1 VQYRLEQPFINGE
14 RSDIWYICWT
24 EKRRSYR
31 RTTRTADPDLAETI
45 FAQFLAAQHAP
56 PERPT
61 VSRICDAYADD
72 REAEGIRSP
81 VTLRAHLKPVKEAF
95 GRLEPETLT
104 RPVIRATIQKWRKE
118 GISDSTTNKR
128 LRMLRSS
135 LNWAVREGWI
145 PYAPHIEA
153 PAQAGSRERYLERWE
168 FEALFDAA
176 GSPHLRVFLAL
187 GVWTGLRCAAILDL
201 RWQDVDQRAMMIHPR
216 GGHTKKKRASVPI
229 NTSLAIALGE
239 SLAIAD
245 SEYLVSWN
253 RKKIGSVQTAFE
265 ATVRRAGIEKVTI
278 HDLRRTCATWMRQE
292 GVSLAKIAA
301 VLGDE
306 LRTVEL
312 HYAKHGPD
320 YLKDA
325 TGSIG

>member
-1 VQYRLEQPFINGE
+1 MRLERPVINGE
-14 RSDIWYICWT
+14 QSAIWYIVWT
-24 EKRRSYR
+24 EGRRTYRRS
-31 RTTRTADPDLAETI
+31 TRQTVRDLAETVL
-45 FAQFLAAQHAP
+45 AQFIAAQHAP

-104 RPVIRATIQKWRKE
+104 RPLIRSTIQKWRKE
-118 GISDSTTNKR
+118 GTTDSTINKR

-145 PYAPHIEA
+145 QFAPHIEA
-153 PAQAGSRERYLERWE
+153 PSQAEPRERYLTQEE
-168 FEALFDAA
+168 FMALFEAAA
-176 GSPHLRVFLAL
+176 SPHLRVFLAL
-187 GVWTGLRCAAILDL
+187 GVFTGMRNGAILDL
-201 RWQDVDQRAMMIHPR
+201 RWQDIDQRAMMIHPR
-216 GGHTKKKRASVPI
+216 GGHRNKRRAPVPI
-229 NTSLAIALGE
+229 NATLAIALGE
-239 SLAIAD
+239 SLAMAD

-253 RKKIGSVQTAFE
+253 GKKISSVQTAFE
-265 ATVRRAGIEKVTI
+265 AAVKRAKLEDVHI
-278 HDLRRTCATWMRQE
+278 HDLRRTCATWMRME
-292 GVSLAKIAA
+292 GIPLAEVAA

-306 LRTVEL
+306 LRTVEA
-312 HYAKHGPD
+312 HYAKFGPD
-320 YLKDA
+320 YLRNA